1 MNLSGKSLY
10 IGMCCYRHE
19 MRSETCMGLMSTLKG
34 CIENDVE
41 LYTNLFS
48 DCPYI
53 DLGKSLLVGDF
64 MTAHVS
70 DYILLVDSDMGFTF
84 EDVRRL
90 IEADVDIVS
99 ASYTTRSFPVRQI
112 SVPAVGRGLTRCSRV
127 PGGFL
132 LMKRSA
138 LTRLEKSFINRGQK
152 RVTLLPGM
160 DYFHFFGTS
169 IDKKTGLFLGED
181 YSFCNN
187 LQQACIDAHTH
198 FDVRVSHVGDYVFK
212 NDQQTLA
219 MSRMA
224 EQYPRR
230 SVAA

>member
-1 MNLSGKSLY
+1 MNLAGKSLY

-34 CIENDVE
+34 CLENEIDV
-41 LYTNLFS
+41 YMNLFS

-53 DLGKSLLVGDF
+53 DLGKSLMVGDF
-64 MTAHVS
+64 MKNHNS
-70 DYILLVDSDMGFTF
+70 DYVLLIDSDMGFTF
-84 EDVRRL
+84 NNVKML
-90 IEADVDIVS
+90 IENDVDIVS
-99 ASYTTRSFPVRQI
+99 ASYTTRSFPIRQI
-112 SVPAVGRGLTRCSRV
+112 TVPANGKGLVKCSRV

-138 LTRLEKSFINRGQK
+138 IMKLEEDFINKGRE
-152 RVTLLPGM
+152 RATLLPGM
-160 DYFHFFGTS
+160 KYFHFFGTS
-169 IDKKTGLFLGED
+169 IDEKTGLFLGED
-181 YSFCNN
+181 YSFCERVA
-187 LQQACIDAHTH
+187 QASIDIHCD

-224 EQYPRR
+224 EEYPRR
-230 SVAA
+230 GAAA